1 MSSTSAGLS
10 AQQMQG
16 LTHEQLVSFVRGS
29 VTTVVSAADLHP
41 VRSTRPA
48 PTATACA

>member
-1 MSSTSAGLS
+1 MTSPSGFS

-29 VTTVVSAADLHP
+29 VTTAVSAADLHA
-41 VRSTRPA
+41 VRPTRPA
-48 PTATACA
+48 PTGAVCA

>member
-1 MSSTSAGLS
+1 MSTSPGLS

-29 VTTVVSAADLHP
+29 VTTVASVADLRA

-48 PTATACA
+48 PTAAACA

>member
-1 MSSTSAGLS
+1 MSSAAAGLS

-29 VTTVVSAADLHP
+29 LTTVVSAAGLHA

-48 PTATACA
+48 PSAAACA